1 MLLPFGFSNEEIGN
15 LDKIKGKPLNQRKT
29 NIRNVTGKFGMD
41 LSKIDFSN
49 SQSVTTEFLWQIG
62 NKLVSNK

>member
-1 MLLPFGFSNEEIGN
+1 
-15 LDKIKGKPLNQRKT
+15 
-29 NIRNVTGKFGMD
+29 MD

-49 SQSVTTEFLWQIG
+49 PQSVTTEFLWQIG

>member
-1 MLLPFGFSNEEIGN
+1 MLLPFGFSNEEIAN
-15 LDKIKGKPLNQRKT
+15 LNKIKEKPLNQRKT

-49 SQSVTTEFLWQIG
+49 PQSVTTEFLWQIG